1 MDFLKDM
8 EIIPIL
14 PQKIFKFKCDDEILK
29 EVQKHIVD
37 EKFVLEGLS
46 NKTKN
51 FYLLKEDRYKSLHDW
66 FHGCLIQVKKYH
78 NFFCEDI
85 KITQSWANSST
96 YQQSFHVHAHP
107 NSIISG
113 IFYVNDSDTCTCFGR
128 RSEWHYAP
136 IDGGVDR
143 CMWVS
148 PTKNLNAYVLHKHK
162 PKAGELVLFNSSLS
176 HSVDVHKS
184 KEKSRVTISFNS
196 FPSGK
201 IGDPKN
207 LTAIEIEVK

>member
-1 MDFLKDM
+1 MSIEM

-37 EKFVLEGLS
+37 EEFVLEGLSGLS

-51 FYLLKEDRYKSLHDW
+51 FYLTKEDRYKSLHDW
-66 FHGCLIQVKKYH
+66 FHECLIEVKKYH
-78 NFFCEDI
+78 NFVCEDI
-85 KITQSWANSST
+85 KITQSWANMST
-96 YQQSFHVHAHP
+96 YGQSFHVHAHP

-128 RSEWHYAP
+128 RNEWHYAP
-136 IDGGVDR
+136 IDGIDR

-148 PTKNLNAYVLHKHK
+148 PSENPEKYVFHRNK

-176 HSVDVHKS
+176 HNIDVHQS
-184 KEKSRVTISFNS
+184 KEKCRVTISFNS

-207 LTAIEIEVK
+207 LNAIEIEVK